1 MASSTAAAVLRAPD
15 SPLAWRRR
23 VRGGAANRAVGGA
36 GAVRPQPRCGA
47 VRARPRT
54 RCGGD
59 DGGEPVVAR
68 PIDKRLDAVVAS
80 LPIREVLYKCL
91 DTLEVRK
98 IIIGTLRFLP
108 CVYPSPTR
116 NLDPVVIDGGGGL
129 CFAALMCIQS
139 ALPLHAPPHLMNERS
154 FWCCTCALFAFVTSR
169 T

>member
-15 SPLAWRRR
+15 SPLAWRHR
-23 VRGGAANRAVGGA
+23 VRGGGANRVVGGA

-59 DGGEPVVAR
+59 DGGEAVVAR

-108 CVYPSPTR
+108 PET
-116 NLDPVVIDGGGGL
+116 
-129 CFAALMCIQS
+129 
-139 ALPLHAPPHLMNERS
+139 
-154 FWCCTCALFAFVTSR
+154 
-169 T
+169 